1 MHLKYQKIT
10 TVIALLV
17 TVAVGQLYIG
27 VTFAEPNS
35 SASVSVTAP
44 QPIMG
49 ILTTSQNKPIL
60 VNGASAISGATI
72 PTGAT
77 IETPDNVGATIRLGA
92 LGSLCIA
99 PNTKLVLD
107 FDRQGN
113 LGNVKV
119 NLTEGCAILRTMK
132 NTAGTFITAQ
142 GLAGQINA
150 ANGGSI
156 DVCLRSGGT
165 PSVDQGSAVDA
176 GAGASAVDCGAA
188 GAAAIPAGI
197 PPAVTV
203 AFIGGGATGLYLLFR
218 GGNPSPSGP

>member
-35 SASVSVTAP
+35 GASISVTAP

-113 LGNVKV
+113 LGKAVA
-119 NLTEGCAILRTMK
+119 L
-132 NTAGTFITAQ
+132 NTGI
-142 GLAGQINA
+142 A
-150 ANGGSI
+150 ASHN
-156 DVCLRSGGT
+156 DVCHEHELAKSRSVVKLGVNGF
-165 PSVDQGSAVDA
+165 DQ
-176 GAGASAVDCGAA
+176 
-188 GAAAIPAGI
+188 PAH
-197 PPAVTV
+197 
-203 AFIGGGATGLYLLFR
+203 
-218 GGNPSPSGP
+218 

>member
-35 SASVSVTAP
+35 GASVSVTAP

-49 ILTTSQNKPIL
+49 TLTTSQNKPIL

-72 PTGAT
+72 PPGAT

-99 PNTKLVLD
+99 PNTKLVLE

-132 NTAGTFITAQ
+132 NTAGTFNTAQ

-156 DVCLRSGGT
+156 CGRLWRGWR
-165 PSVDQGSAVDA
+165 GSNTGRNSTGSD
-176 GAGASAVDCGAA
+176 S
-188 GAAAIPAGI
+188 
-197 PPAVTV
+197 
-203 AFIGGGATGLYLLFR
+203 GLYRRRRDGSL
-218 GGNPSPSGP
+218 PPV

>member
-1 MHLKYQKIT
+1 MHFRYQKIT
-10 TVIALLV
+10 TIIALLV

-27 VTFAEPNS
+27 VSFAEPNS
-35 SASVSVTAP
+35 ESSVSTTAP

-72 PTGAT
+72 PPGAT

-92 LGSLCIA
+92 LGSLCIS
-99 PNTKLVLD
+99 PNTKLVLE

-113 LGNVKV
+113 IGSVKV
-119 NLTEGCAILRTMK
+119 NLAEGCAILRTLK
-132 NTAGTFITAQ
+132 GTAGTFNTAQ
-142 GLAGQINA
+142 GLAGQLSA
-150 ANGGSI
+150 ASNGSI
-156 DVCLRSGGT
+156 DVCLKAGGT

-188 GAAAIPAGI
+188 GAAAIPPGI

>member
-1 MHLKYQKIT
+1 MHFRYQKIT
-10 TVIALLV
+10 TIIALLV

-35 SASVSVTAP
+35 GASVSVTAP

-72 PTGAT
+72 PPGAT

-99 PNTKLVLD
+99 PNTKLVLE

-132 NTAGTFITAQ
+132 NTAGTFNTAQ
-142 GLAGQINA
+142 GLAGQISA

-156 DVCLRSGGT
+156 DVCLRPGGT

-203 AFIGGGATGLYLLFR
+203 AFIGGGAVGLYLLFR

>member
-27 VTFAEPNS
+27 VTFSEPNS
-35 SASVSVTAP
+35 GASVSVTAP

-99 PNTKLVLD
+99 PNTKLVLE
-107 FDRQGN
+107 FDRQGK

-132 NTAGTFITAQ
+132 DTAGTFNTAQ
-142 GLAGQINA
+142 GLAGHLRWTRALQLTPAPAPRQWIVARLAQRRYRQEFRRQSPWPLSVA
-150 ANGGSI
+150 A
-156 DVCLRSGGT
+156 R
-165 PSVDQGSAVDA
+165 Q
-176 GAGASAVDCGAA
+176 
-188 GAAAIPAGI
+188 
-197 PPAVTV
+197 
-203 AFIGGGATGLYLLFR
+203 
-218 GGNPSPSGP
+218 

>member
-35 SASVSVTAP
+35 GASVSVTAP

-132 NTAGTFITAQ
+132 NTAGTFNTAQ

-156 DVCLRSGGT
+156 CGRLWRGWR
-165 PSVDQGSAVDA
+165 GSNTGRNSTGSD
-176 GAGASAVDCGAA
+176 S
-188 GAAAIPAGI
+188 
-197 PPAVTV
+197 
-203 AFIGGGATGLYLLFR
+203 GLYRRRRDGSLPPL
-218 GGNPSPSGP
+218 